1 METFNTS
8 CCVKVFLTLLHETFR
23 MFSHIWMIRII
34 TELADTLMLH
44 FGVQQRR
51 RRRKSR
57 AVKVHTQRERRRLRR
72 ADDDDD
78 DASLTRREGSRERWR
93 EEDTE
98 QERERLRQHWISA
111 RLSLPPSLPLSGLLP
126 VVVVVV
132 VAAALINSSNDVVHQ
147 LRLGQNAR
155 DPAQQAAVLVRNKPT
170 RTHGR
175 AHSGGPSAC
184 FPPAVPHCRAADARG
199 C

>member
-1 METFNTS
+1 MEGGG
-8 CCVKVFLTLLHETFR
+8 H
-23 MFSHIWMIRII
+23 
-34 TELADTLMLH
+34 
-44 FGVQQRR
+44 
-51 RRRKSR
+51 R
-57 AVKVHTQRERRRLRR
+57 A
-72 ADDDDD
+72 
-78 DASLTRREGSRERWR
+78 G
-93 EEDTE
+93 
-98 QERERLRQHWISA
+98 EREAEAALDLRSA
-111 RLSLPPSLPLSGLLP
+111 LPPSLPLSGLLP
-126 VVVVVV
+126 VVVVV